1 LQSASKPA
9 IYAPL
14 KRGQQM
20 FRLIAAICILF
31 FPCLAK
37 ADMMGSHLKEI
48 CQSYP
53 ANSESTSLCRGYI
66 WGALDTARGVVKLQA
81 ACEPVGVNGEQLV
94 ALTIKYMDDHPEEL
108 KNSAA
113 SLIWKM
119 YAKAFPCQ
127 KNSR

>member
-1 LQSASKPA
+1 MLRLFAASC
-9 IYAPL
+9 L
-14 KRGQQM
+14 
-20 FRLIAAICILF
+20 LL

-37 ADMMGSHLKEI
+37 ADMTGSNLKDY
-48 CQSYP
+48 CRSYP
-53 ANSESTSLCRGYI
+53 ANSDATSLCRGYI

-108 KNSAA
+108 KSSAA

-119 YAKAFPCQ
+119 YAMAFPCH
-127 KNSR
+127 KGAK